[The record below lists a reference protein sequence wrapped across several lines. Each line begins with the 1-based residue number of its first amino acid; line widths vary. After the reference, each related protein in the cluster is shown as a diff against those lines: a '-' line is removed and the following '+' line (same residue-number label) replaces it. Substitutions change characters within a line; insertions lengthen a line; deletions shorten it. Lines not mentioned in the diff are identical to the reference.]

1 MTARP
6 TRIAGTAIPRPFL
19 VVVDVELSK
28 TDTHRNEVC
37 TRKTYD
43 AARSVAI
50 SCRALFDSFFGED
63 ADYFVMRVVDLRDYT
78 VCFEY
83 N

>member
-6 TRIAGTAIPRPFL
+6 TTTAGTTIALPFL
-19 VVVDVELSK
+19 VVVDIEFTMK
-28 TDTHRNEVC
+28 DTHRNEVAA
-37 TRKTYD
+37 RKTYA
-43 AARSVAI
+43 AARSLAI
-50 SCRALFDSFFGED
+50 KCRELFDDFFGED
-63 ADYFVMRVVDLRDYT
+63 ADYFIIRVVDLRDYS